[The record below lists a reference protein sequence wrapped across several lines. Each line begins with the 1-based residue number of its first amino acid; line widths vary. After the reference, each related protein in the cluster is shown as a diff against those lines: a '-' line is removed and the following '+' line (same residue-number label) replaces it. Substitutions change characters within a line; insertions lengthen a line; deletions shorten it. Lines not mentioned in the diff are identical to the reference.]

1 MEAAGSAGV
10 EVLVRTGRL
19 GPEAPESEGLGSGG
33 LGWSGVFLAAGPGG
47 GEGPSGRRP
56 ALFLDFLVGATL
68 ILGKTGILVFQSEL
82 LPDSTQN

>member
-1 MEAAGSAGV
+1 MEAAGFAGV
-10 EVLVRTGRL
+10 EVLVRTGGL
-19 GPEAPESEGLGSGG
+19 GPEAPESARLGSGG

-56 ALFLDFLVGATL
+56 ALFLAFLVGATL
-68 ILGKTGILVFQSEL
+68 ILGKLESWSFQSEL